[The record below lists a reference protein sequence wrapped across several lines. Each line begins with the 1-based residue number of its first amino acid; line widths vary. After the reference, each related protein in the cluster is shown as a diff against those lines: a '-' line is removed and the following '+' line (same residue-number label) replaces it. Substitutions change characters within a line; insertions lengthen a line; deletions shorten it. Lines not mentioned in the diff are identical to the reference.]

1 MPPNQPPA
9 EPDSATVFSES
20 EVLCRT
26 DLADRAAV
34 FDALVRLLAAREP
47 AIDPDAAL
55 KAVFA
60 REAAAPTFLAPG
72 VAMPH
77 ARLDSIDRT
86 FVAVATSEAGIPFG
100 DGGDKARLVVLVLT
114 PAHAPGAYLRVAASV
129 ARRLEDPSFADDAVA
144 QKTPAGVCALFRRG
158 HRDPR
163 LPAYVCA
170 ADMMASPKAV
180 LRETNSVKDAID
192 LVVRTGLSDIPV
204 VDKEGDLVGVAS
216 AQAILGVCLPDYLLW
231 MEDLSRFSNFEPFET
246 LLRKESSTWLAD
258 ITDDDCAVV
267 AADRPAIAV
276 AEAMARHKTNVCYV
290 TDGAKLVG
298 AVTLPGFL
306 HNVFRD

>member
-1 MPPNQPPA
+1 MSSKPPPA
-9 EPDSATVFSES
+9 EREAAPVFSEK

-26 DLADRAAV
+26 DLADAESV
-34 FDALVRLLAAREP
+34 LGALVRLVAAREP
-47 AIDPDAAL
+47 AVDPDAAL
-55 KAVFA
+55 AAVLA

-77 ARLDSIDRT
+77 ARLEALERT
-86 FVAVATSEAGIPFG
+86 CVAVATSR
-100 DGGDKARLVVLVLT
+100 DGVLFPGGEKARLAILVLT
-114 PAHAPGAYLRVAASV
+114 PAHAPGAYLRVAASM
-129 ARRLEDPSFADDAVA
+129 ARRLESPSFVDEAVA
-144 QKTPAGVCALFRRG
+144 QETAAGVFALFHRG
-158 HRDPR
+158 DRDPR
-163 LPAYVCA
+163 LPPYVCA

-231 MEDLSRFSNFEPFET
+231 MEDLSRFSSFEPFET

-290 TDGAKLVG
+290 TDGARLVG
-298 AVTLPGFL
+298 AVTLPRFL